1 MERLYYITELASEA
15 GATPRAIRFYESKG
29 LLTPRRVGNTRV
41 CTGRDLARLT
51 MVLRGKRLGF
61 SLQRIKELLD
71 LTEIDPERIERLDPV
86 LEAIRRRLEAIEQRR
101 HDIEVFDKELRAIR
115 RRITRARTAKS
126 PAQRN
131 AEGTV
136 T

>member
-15 GATPRAIRFYESKG
+15 GVTPRAIRFYESKG
-29 LLTPRRVGNTRV
+29 LLRPRRVSNSRV
-41 CTGRDLARLT
+41 FTGRDLARLT

>member
-1 MERLYYITELASEA
+1 MESLYYITKLASEA

-29 LLTPRRVGNTRV
+29 LLTPQRVGNTRIF
-41 CTGRDLARLT
+41 TGRDLARLT
-51 MVLRGKRLGF
+51 MVFRGKRLGF
-61 SLQRIKELLD
+61 SIQRIKELLD
-71 LTEIDPERIERLDPV
+71 LTEIDPEHIERLDPV

-131 AEGTV
+131 AGVTV